1 MAITREQIL
10 NRARGEIGVTE
21 YPPNSNKVKYN
32 NWYYGREVSGPDYK
46 WCLTYVQWVYK
57 DSGLLPSKTVSCS
70 ALYNEFKKRGMLTN
84 NPEGADLVFY
94 KWSNSKYP
102 CEHIGIYEAAKDSSH
117 FYSIEGNTSTN
128 GSQDNG
134 GAVLRRLRTKDK
146 SVVAFVKLNFA
157 EIPAQDKLA
166 TTTTSNKKSVDE
178 VAWEIIKGKGGWGN
192 NPGRRQK
199 LEAAGYNYNEVR
211 DRVNQL
217 MARK

>member
-1 MAITREQIL
+1 MPITREQIL

-102 CEHIGIYEAAKDSSH
+102 CEHIGIYEAAKDNSR

-146 SVVAFVKLNFA
+146 SVVAFVKLNFPD
-157 EIPAQDKLA
+157 IPSQTTN
-166 TTTTSNKKSVDE
+166 TTTPIKKTVDE
-178 VAWEIIKGKGGWGN
+178 VAREVIKGKWGS
-192 NPGRRQK
+192 GADRRK
-199 LEAAGYNYNEVR
+199 ALTEAGYNYAEVQN
-211 DRVNQL
+211 RVNQIL
-217 MARK
+217 KGK